1 VVPQRVIAA
10 KALDE
15 IAHLVE
21 FSNSAET
28 SCCVFLCCVCVCLSI
43 SFMCLCVCVSVSLL
57 ELVVPLVEVDVEN
70 NNRAGRQASHQ
81 EFLIVRESETSDA

>member
-21 FSNSAET
+21 FSNSAGT
-28 SCCVFLCCVCVCLSI
+28 SCCVCVCPSI

-70 NNRAGRQASHQ
+70 NNRAGSQASHQ
-81 EFLIVRESETSDA
+81 EFLVVRERETSDA